1 LRHSLLFQTIEA
13 ARPLFGLSEK
23 DSLPAFL
30 IKLKSKNQKPFM
42 LKQAEDA
49 IHLLWKMKNSEEVI
63 GQQKKPPEKSHN
75 FYDIEA
81 QVAKDNRVKQTAI
94 ATRKMKEVLPETEK
108 SAEKHKGVDW
118 RQVYSELESSIRM
131 RHYSLRT
138 LKSYVG
144 YTRQFQTFV
153 KSKDPKFV
161 EVEDVK
167 AFLSF
172 MATEKKVS
180 ASSQNLAFNAL
191 LYLFRNVFKSDF
203 GKIDGVVRAKH
214 KPYIPVVLSREEIDI
229 VLSYMSNPYKLM
241 IELMYGCG
249 LRISEC
255 ISFRVHNFNF
265 DMGILTIHDGK
276 GKKDRTVP
284 IPDKLKGRLKEQ
296 LTFVGSVHDAD
307 LKVGYDGVFLP
318 DRLEKKYKN
327 APREFIWQWFFP
339 AKELTHILKNGENR
353 RYHIHET
360 SLQKALRR
368 AVKKAKIPK
377 RITSHTFRHS
387 FASHLLQA
395 NYDIRTIQELMGHSD
410 VRTTMIY
417 THTVKSTTKKEAKSP
432 LDF

>member
-1 LRHSLLFQTIEA
+1 MIKLPKEFAAQYSKFLKDQGVDQRLQSFYLKWLRYYLDFCTKYSFKW
-13 ARPLFGLSEK
+13 SEK

-63 GQQKKPPEKSHN
+63 EQQKKTPEKSNN
-75 FYDIEA
+75 FYDTKEQI
-81 QVAKDNRVKQTAI
+81 AKDSRVKQTAI
-94 ATRKMKEVLPETEK
+94 ATKQTKKVLPETEK
-108 SAEKHKGVDW
+108 SVEKYKGVDW

-131 RHYSLRT
+131 RHYSPRT

-144 YTRQFQTFV
+144 YTRQFQDFV
-153 KSKDPKFV
+153 KSKDPKCV

-203 GKIDGVVRAKH
+203 GKIDGVVRAKR

-255 ISFRVHNFNF
+255 ISFQVHDFNF

-276 GKKDRTVP
+276 R
-284 IPDKLKGRLKEQ
+284 
-296 LTFVGSVHDAD
+296 
-307 LKVGYDGVFLP
+307 
-318 DRLEKKYKN
+318 
-327 APREFIWQWFFP
+327 
-339 AKELTHILKNGENR
+339 
-353 RYHIHET
+353 
-360 SLQKALRR
+360 
-368 AVKKAKIPK
+368 
-377 RITSHTFRHS
+377 
-387 FASHLLQA
+387 
-395 NYDIRTIQELMGHSD
+395 
-410 VRTTMIY
+410 
-417 THTVKSTTKKEAKSP
+417 
-432 LDF
+432 